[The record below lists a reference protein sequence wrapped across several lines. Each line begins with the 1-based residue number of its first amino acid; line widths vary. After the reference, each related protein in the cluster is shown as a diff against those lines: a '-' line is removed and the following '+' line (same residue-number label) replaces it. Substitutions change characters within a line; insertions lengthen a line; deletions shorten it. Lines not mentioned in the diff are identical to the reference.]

1 MITSRAN
8 SFASSFLTFINL
20 YFVSTMLQ
28 AEHQIP
34 NILLILSD
42 DLGYPMI
49 L

>member
-1 MITSRAN
+1 MITSWAN
-8 SFASSFLTFINL
+8 SFTSSFLTFINL
-20 YFVSTMLQ
+20 YFASTMLQ

-42 DLGYPMI
+42 DLDYPMT